1 MKIAIS
7 SEPKLL
13 HILRGVVRWQAREH
27 GFPDADADC
36 LALAID
42 EAACNVILHTYGGQP
57 GSMLSVEI
65 VDHADRLEFILED
78 AGPKVNA
85 ELIRPRALDDVRPG
99 GLGTLFI
106 QTYVDTS
113 CYDTSYCEGN
123 RLKLVKFLPGKAPE
137 RRE

>member
-13 HILRGVVRWQAREH
+13 HILRGVIRWQAREL
-27 GFPDADADC
+27 GFSEADTDC

-42 EAACNVILHTYGGQP
+42 EAASNVIRHTYGGRP
-57 GSMLSVEI
+57 GIMLSLEI
-65 VDHADRLEFILED
+65 AVYADRLEFILED
-78 AGPKVNA
+78 SGPKVKA
-85 ELIRPRALDDVRPG
+85 ESIRPRSFDDVRPG

-106 QTYVDTS
+106 QTYTDTS
-113 CYDTSYCEGN
+113 CYDASYGEGN

-137 RRE
+137 RK